1 MNVLKNQKKKSRTKH
16 RCNKNIKRKE
26 ERKEEDINGLGD
38 GLCES
43 GESEVV

>member
-16 RCNKNIKRKE
+16 RCNIKRKE
-26 ERKEEDINGLGD
+26 ERKDEDINGLGD

-43 GESEVV
+43 GEGEVV